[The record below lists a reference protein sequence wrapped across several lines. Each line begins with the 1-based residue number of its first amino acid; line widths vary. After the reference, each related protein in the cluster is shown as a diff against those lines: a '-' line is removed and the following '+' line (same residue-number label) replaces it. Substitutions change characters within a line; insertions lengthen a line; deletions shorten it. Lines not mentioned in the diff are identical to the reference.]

1 MLKRLALIIVILFIP
16 ALVKA
21 DSLWTFDGELTDPGS
36 WHAGFTYYNTHCNCD
51 LDGVMVF
58 DNNFNVLAYSW
69 TDGTHTLDQNNSTME
84 FMNNPQTQMALG
96 GKPGPYPPLI
106 TWAVSI
112 TGGDVYFHTN
122 YDGPGQGATSV
133 NVSISDGQL
142 IGWGQPNLGPPGAWT
157 EVVSTP
163 EPGSLLLL
171 GAGITALALVMYSM
185 RWCLTTPGSFHRPRA

>member
-1 MLKRLALIIVILFIP
+1 MVKRLALIIVMLFLP

-21 DSLWTFDGELTDPGS
+21 DSVWTFDGELTDPGS

-69 TDGTHTLDQNNSTME
+69 TDGTRTLNQNDSTMV

-133 NVSISDGQL
+133 NVSIADGQL
-142 IGWGQPNLGPPGAWT
+142 IGWGQPNLGPPGTWT

-171 GAGITALALVMYSM
+171 GVGVCAVALVIRRRNLAPLSS
-185 RWCLTTPGSFHRPRA
+185 LVS

>member
-1 MLKRLALIIVILFIP
+1 MVKRLALIIVMLFIP
-16 ALVKA
+16 ALARA
-21 DSLWTFDGELTDPGS
+21 DSVWTFDGELTDPGS

-69 TDGTHTLDQNNSTME
+69 TDGTHTLNQNDSTIV
-84 FMNNPQTQMALG
+84 FMNNPETQMALG

-133 NVSISDGQL
+133 NVSTADGQL
-142 IGWGQPNLGPPGAWT
+142 IGWGQPNLGPPGTWT
-157 EVVSTP
+157 EVVSAP

-171 GAGITALALVMYSM
+171 GVGITALALATGRRS
-185 RWCLTTPGSFHRPRA
+185 LATLSFLVG